1 MNKKKTDWYLMIP
14 IIVISTLIA
23 TMLFAQYIILTNT
36 ITTHE
41 LVVSLIVTGT
51 VISIFG
57 VYLGG
62 LIIEYRRWR

>member
-23 TMLFAQYIILTNT
+23 TMLFAQYIMLTNT

-41 LVVSLIVTGT
+41 LVVSFIVTGT
-51 VISIFG
+51 VILIMG
-57 VYLGG
+57 GYLSD
-62 LIIEYRRWR
+62 LIISYKKWR

>member
-1 MNKKKTDWYLMIP
+1 MIP

-23 TMLFAQYIILTNT
+23 TMLFAQYIMLTNT

-51 VISIFG
+51 VILIMG
-57 VYLGG
+57 GYLSD
-62 LIIEYRRWR
+62 LIISYKKWR